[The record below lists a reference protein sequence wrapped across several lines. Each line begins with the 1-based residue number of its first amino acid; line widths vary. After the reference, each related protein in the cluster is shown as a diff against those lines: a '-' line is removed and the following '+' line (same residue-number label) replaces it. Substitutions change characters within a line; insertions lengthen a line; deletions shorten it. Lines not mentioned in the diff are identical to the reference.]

1 MLILDL
7 RRSDKKIILHLL
19 KNTKNTLL
27 AVLSTKL
34 FVLMINLVNQLFFT
48 GKKCNRFIEPILKE
62 YDYCKK
68 VIKKHV
74 NKK

>member
-48 GKKCNRFIEPILKE
+48 GKKCNRFIEAILKE

-68 VIKKHV
+68 VIKKNV